1 MYGKNAHSTY
11 KSVQITTTD
20 RGRLLLM
27 MYEGAIKFLKQSNAG
42 LEEKDIPKF
51 CRFLSKAQAIIAELM
66 NTLDYEKGGEI
77 AVDLNR
83 LYDFMLFYLTE
94 ANLHRDGER
103 ERVILPLKLHRRVR
117 SVPIML
123 ATLRHVLFQGFAQQ
137 PLQLVGFSPQ
147 AEGRRRNAA
156 LEFIRLGLLHR
167 RLQLGQCL
175 GPLPR
180 IAFVHLHEKHR
191 LLGVHP
197 VPFHA
202 EQVKL
207 FLGNHSFSFL
217 V

>member
-103 ERVILPLKLHRRVR
+103 ITKVIHLLDIIYGAYKEVIEGERRTGV
-117 SVPIML
+117 M
-123 ATLRHVLFQGFAQQ
+123 QQ
-137 PLQLVGFSPQ
+137 PKID
-147 AEGRRRNAA
+147 AEEIKRVQIS
-156 LEFIRLGLLHR
+156 L
-167 RLQLGQCL
+167 
-175 GPLPR
+175 
-180 IAFVHLHEKHR
+180 
-191 LLGVHP
+191 
-197 VPFHA
+197 
-202 EQVKL
+202 
-207 FLGNHSFSFL
+207 
-217 V
+217 